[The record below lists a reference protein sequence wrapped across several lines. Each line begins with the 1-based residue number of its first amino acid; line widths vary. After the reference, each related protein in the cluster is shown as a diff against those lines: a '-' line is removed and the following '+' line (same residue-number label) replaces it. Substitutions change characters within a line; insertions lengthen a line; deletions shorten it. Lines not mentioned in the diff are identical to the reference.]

1 MSLDSRICQIDT
13 RSCML
18 LVSTLTR
25 CYICDTSQEQYRQIG
40 QKLRDGEFGAC
51 FVNKEKH
58 TDVPTNKIEKDF
70 TEVKKYNMVNEESRF
85 AVGKDLENTIVF
97 CARPSSRL
105 WEAAIDGTVK
115 RTHQFKQVLAR
126 KSMKVVTVES
136 YENENLSIENITND
150 DDGKSINFF
159 KIFSMKSAIFCF
171 RKDALYF
178 LNIENVADTL
188 WFEYKDITDC
198 KVYHDM
204 LYVWLTNGSLICLR
218 FMKIDKFL
226 LKSYIEE
233 KYAICAEM
241 CAFYRD
247 YLLTHDLSPKLHILA
262 GLRDKMEHKD
272 ILNCIITVLEKFD
285 SLKSNLTLTKSGIH
299 VVDNTYN
306 AQSSLD
312 EDDSPKRNDDYTFTS
327 IHPEAMQTLKD
338 IGVTMSGKLNTS
350 KKMLKEKWE
359 DFEGK
364 MKHLGDKPDLNNRD
378 IREFNTDV
386 SKLTTLDD
394 PIDITPL
401 VIENDII
408 YKDSSQKTIEIC
420 NNIVEK
426 DKVSKSL
433 YQYFRL
439 SLVGKDAEQ
448 SNLISIIES
457 TTCDIKEI
465 YNLMLKLEKYCIEI
479 GAVEESKFAPNNIFL
494 SYLNLTENDEY
505 IDSII
510 KDEELYK
517 YFVDSCITVNVETQK
532 LSNMGCECGFPL
544 PYLRTNQTP
553 VYSEL
558 IDKFIEIQW
567 LGQTRDQCYDI
578 CKRMPYLWRKILYL
592 RRNEDLMNILRI
604 LLQMLD
610 EKLLHSFL
618 PQFTLD
624 IWNRAVQLY
633 ATLYANI
640 CLNCSKK
647 FDNISVKDMLCWDDL
662 GALMIKSIGSRNAIK
677 VMEMNAHL
685 IAAGEITVKFYHTCL
700 LVTMFETFDST
711 LVGQLTDT
719 LYSSYVYEDSRE
731 EVCILFIIIIIS
743 I

>member
-743 I
+743 L